1 MNQNNQSGFGGALNG
16 LYGAAAL
23 QAGAIAAVAADLKGA
38 GIALAASATVLLA
51 LMAMRLRQ
59 TLVRALDDIAAL
71 FRQVAS
77 GDADLSRDVA
87 AVGEGPAREITECY
101 NRFIGRLRETLAE
114 IRKMSVHIAREAAI
128 VRKRVTDTA
137 SSANRQ
143 GELTDTVFTASAEAT
158 RAIENVSSNAQLI
171 SHSTEENLNRARE
184 SLAELREAVRTIDG
198 ASERLSSFAGTV
210 ETLTAR
216 SVSTRDIVELIKS
229 ISDQTNLLALNA
241 AIEAARAGEAGRGF
255 AVVADEV
262 RKLAEKTKAATEE
275 IAGNIGTMIELVN
288 DTHQATNKIRDDIGQ
303 TREVVRRSSQ
313 RFEGMVQDYERTT
326 GQLVDVASSTE
337 ELSATNGQVHGNVDE
352 IHKLSVAVAEQM
364 KSSKEAT
371 EGLARATE
379 KVQALTARFRLG
391 TDVFDDALGKVRVFR
406 DTVQRRMEEMHRRGV
421 NVFDQNY
428 VKMPVNTEPPKFSV
442 SYYEEFE
449 REFPRYYDEV
459 MNSIKGC
466 MYAVPVDLNGYL
478 AAHNTK
484 YANPL
489 TGDPKKDFFGN
500 RTRRFFNNPAEL
512 RAARN
517 TEPFL
522 IQTYLR
528 DTGEILCDLAMPIYV
543 AGRHWGNV
551 RVGVDSAVMLA

>member
-1 MNQNNQSGFGGALNG
+1 MFCC
-16 LYGAAAL
+16 
-23 QAGAIAAVAADLKGA
+23 VAAEHA
-38 GIALAASATVLLA
+38 RTAI
-51 LMAMRLRQ
+51 RLRQ
-59 TLVRALDDIAAL
+59 TVVRALDDIAAL
-71 FRQVAS
+71 FRQVAA

-87 AVGEGPAREITECY
+87 AVGDGPAREITESY

-137 SSANRQ
+137 ASANRQ

-158 RAIENVSSNAQLI
+158 
-171 SHSTEENLNRARE
+171 
-184 SLAELREAVRTIDG
+184 
-198 ASERLSSFAGTV
+198 
-210 ETLTAR
+210 
-216 SVSTRDIVELIKS
+216 
-229 ISDQTNLLALNA
+229 
-241 AIEAARAGEAGRGF
+241 
-255 AVVADEV
+255 
-262 RKLAEKTKAATEE
+262 
-275 IAGNIGTMIELVN
+275 
-288 DTHQATNKIRDDIGQ
+288 
-303 TREVVRRSSQ
+303 
-313 RFEGMVQDYERTT
+313 
-326 GQLVDVASSTE
+326 
-337 ELSATNGQVHGNVDE
+337 
-352 IHKLSVAVAEQM
+352 
-364 KSSKEAT
+364 
-371 EGLARATE
+371 RATE

-391 TDVFDDALGKVRVFR
+391 TDVFDDALAKVRAFR
-406 DTVQRRMEEMHRRGV
+406 DTLQRRMEEMHKRGV

-478 AAHNTK
+478 AAHNGK

-489 TGDPKKDFFGN
+489 TGDPKKDLFGN

>member
-1 MNQNNQSGFGGALNG
+1 
-16 LYGAAAL
+16 
-23 QAGAIAAVAADLKGA
+23 
-38 GIALAASATVLLA
+38 
-51 LMAMRLRQ
+51 MAMRLRQ

-158 RAIENVSSNAQLI
+158 RAIDNVSSNAQLI

-262 RKLAEKTKAATEE
+262 RKLAEKTKSATEE

-364 KSSKEAT
+364 KSSREAT

-459 MNSIKGC
+459 LNSIKGC

-551 RVGVDSAVMLA
+551 RVGVDSAVMLSN